1 MSTVLF
7 MSNRRMQIVEGTFRR
22 SKVKINKVIEHDL
35 PEGFLINGVIIDET
49 NLAESIRKIWAEH
62 KLSRKGLQIV
72 IDSTQFQIKNAT
84 FPKLRESAIQEL
96 VRNEFIGNERY
107 SDPIF
112 DYMVLRDNPTNPK
125 MMDVLCCG
133 VESSFIHSYVELF
146 QDAIIQIRSID
157 TALGGIWRMI
167 NFLPLFEARTC
178 ILLIFN
184 GDNLLTVLLENG
196 LYKYSSRA
204 RLLAEKNTVDFVM
217 AIQRAVSSIQQFQA
231 VDSNG
236 FSITDAYFC
245 GCDSSVVNYCKPNI
259 QNLGLNAQLLPDDP
273 SIELNG
279 ETNGKHLSDIVFL
292 VGDLMRR

>member
-7 MSNRRMQIVEGTFRR
+7 MSNRRIMILEGSFRR
-22 SKVKINKVIEHDL
+22 SKILINKIVEHDL
-35 PEGFLINGVIIDET
+35 PEGSLINGVIIDEAVIADSLKELWVE
-49 NLAESIRKIWAEH
+49 N

-84 FPKLRESAIQEL
+84 FPKLREAATQEL

-112 DYMVLRDNPTNPK
+112 DYMVLRDNPANPK
-125 MMDVLCCG
+125 MQDVLCCG
-133 VESSFIHSYVELF
+133 VESSFIHSYDELF
-146 QDAIIQIRSID
+146 QEAHVQIRSID
-157 TALGGIWRMI
+157 TALGGIWKLI
-167 NFLPLFEARTC
+167 DFLPLFQNKTC

-184 GDNLLTVLLENG
+184 GENLLTVLLENG

-204 RLLAEKNTVDFVM
+204 RLLAERYTEEFAI

-231 VDSNG
+231 VDSSG

-245 GCDSSVVNYCKPNI
+245 GCEQVVVDFCKPNI
-259 QNLGLNAQLLPDDP
+259 QNLGLKAQLLPDDP
-273 SIELNG
+273 SVELSG
-279 ETNGKHLSDIVFL
+279 ETNGKRLSDIVFL